1 MANGITYGISF
12 PFVDSFTGR
21 YLDVT
26 NTTEGEIRSNLV
38 HLLLTRKG
46 SRYFL
51 PDFGTRLYEYIFEPL
66 DGPTFSDIESE
77 IRDTVQIYMP
87 NLQVT
92 NITVEPAST
101 GLEDKGYTLNQ
112 YGEREFKVTNI
123 STLEHTAKIKIDYKI
138 TDSAFESQDFIIL
151 NI

>member
-26 NTTEGEIRSNLV
+26 NSTEGEIRSNLI
-38 HLLLTRKG
+38 HLILTRKG

-66 DGPTFSDIESE
+66 DGPTFSDIEAE
-77 IRDTVQIYMP
+77 IKSSVGTYMP
-87 NLQVT
+87 NLQIT
-92 NITVEPAST
+92 NITVEPASA
-101 GLEDKGYTLNQ
+101 GLENKGYTVNKD
-112 YGEREFKVTNI
+112 GEREFKVTNI
-123 STLEHTAKIKIDYKI
+123 SELEHTARIKIDYRI
-138 TDSAFESQDFIIL
+138 TDSAFESSDFIII

>member
-1 MANGITYGISF
+1 MANGITYGVSF

-26 NTTEGEIRSNLV
+26 NSTEGEIRANLV

-66 DGPTFSDIESE
+66 DGPTFSDIENE
-77 IRDTVQIYMP
+77 IRDSIRNYMP
-87 NLQVT
+87 NLQVI
-92 NITVEPAST
+92 NITVEPASA
-101 GLEDKGYTLNQ
+101 GLEDKGYTVNQ

-123 STLEHTAKIKIDYKI
+123 ATLEHTARIKIDYRI